1 MHDACAYYERLVNG
15 RNLRTLAALLGAAPK
30 GTPATAL
37 PREPQGEAVRLL
49 MKSAV
54 PAIELP
60 ALDASRLAPVL
71 FVAVH
76 GSQATRDVCDFS
88 DVDVL
93 VALDDSCTYSAAEHA
108 AAVFELRR
116 LLRAIYR
123 HDPLMHHGLMFCA
136 VSDLDAWNQS
146 ILPLQTLRLANRLH
160 GPAEISFHV
169 TTPDLGA
176 MRMRVRSVVN
186 VLRARLRERSYEH
199 GDHAYKQ
206 FLSNVLLL
214 PAQVA
219 AARGEFVYK
228 RDSFAL
234 AQPWFSPRQWSG
246 IARAEDLR
254 LRWKRP
260 AEPAVQ
266 RLLGEL
272 AHPSLRVR
280 WAARM
285 QKSENASALT
295 GSESERWRD
304 ELKRT
309 LMRAEELAA

>member
-15 RNLRTLAALLGAAPK
+15 RNLSTLSALSGAVPKGAPPAAPQ
-30 GTPATAL
+30 
-37 PREPQGEAVRLL
+37 REPQGELVTLAMESAAPAVT
-49 MKSAV
+49 
-54 PAIELP
+54 LP
-60 ALDASRLAPVL
+60 ELDASRLAPVL

-76 GSQATRDVCDFS
+76 GSQATWDACDFS

-93 VALDDSCTYSAAEHA
+93 VAIDDRRTYSANQHES
-108 AAVFELRR
+108 AVFELRR
-116 LLRAIYR
+116 LLRAVYR

-136 VSDLDAWNQS
+136 ASDLDAWDQS
-146 ILPLQTLRLANRLH
+146 LLPLQTLRLAHRLH
-160 GPAEISFHV
+160 GAAEISVHL
-169 TTPDLGA
+169 TAPQAGA
-176 MRMRVRSVVN
+176 MRMRVRSTVN
-186 VLRARLRERSYEH
+186 VLHARLRERAYER

-214 PAQVA
+214 PALVA

-234 AQPWFSPRQWSG
+234 AQSWFAPDQWSG

-260 AEPAVQ
+260 IEPAVQ
-266 RLLGEL
+266 RLLGEF

-280 WAARM
+280 WAASM
-285 QKSENASALT
+285 QHRENAARLAA
-295 GSESERWRD
+295 SESARWRE
-304 ELKRT
+304 ELERT
-309 LMRAEELAA
+309 LARAQELAA